1 MAALDAAL
9 IAAATAAASLSSQ
22 IRLGAAL
29 ASIAAVAPLGLRVEA
44 VNLLTIATLTGSLS
58 TVSRFSAAVS
68 NSATLTAALTPGVAA
83 LASALTAASTLTMTP
98 SFGIALAANLQAS
111 ATLIPGFS
119 LGSAAL
125 AAILVN
131 TVSVG
136 IDFVAIFTFVPDQG
150 VPKKVKSNTKQL
162 KFGDGYQL
170 DVGLGVTVLS
180 ESWSLTFAGRTLAEL
195 QPIDAFLKARKGAR
209 YFYWYTPNGK
219 KKSFRCPVWN
229 LQYFSDTE
237 CTLSC
242 QFEQV
247 FEG

>member
-9 IAAATAAASLSSQ
+9 IAAATAAASLSTQ
-22 IRLGAAL
+22 IVLGSSL
-29 ASIAAVAPLGLRVEA
+29 SGVSTIAPLGLRVEGA
-44 VNLLTIATLTGSLS
+44 NLLTISTLTS
-58 TVSRFSAAVS
+58 TLTTASRFSAAVS
-68 NSATLTAALTPGVAA
+68 NSATLSALLAPGVAA
-83 LASALTAASTLTMTP
+83 LASTLAVASTCTVNP
-98 SFGIALAANLQAS
+98 SFGIALAAGLQAS
-111 ATLIPGFS
+111 STLSPGFS

-125 AAILVN
+125 AAALFD

-136 IDFVAIFTFVPDQG
+136 IDFVFTFSFVPDQG
-150 VPKKVKSNTKQL
+150 VPKKIKSNTKQL

-170 DVGLGVTVLS
+170 DVGLGVTVLT

-195 QPIDAFLKARKGAR
+195 QIIDAFLKARKGAR
-209 YFYWYTPNGK
+209 YFYWYTPNRK
-219 KKSFRCPVWN
+219 TKSFRCPVWN